1 MTPNTPA
8 FEKHYT
14 ISEICSLWGIG
25 RETARKIIAQ
35 EKNIVRIRL
44 GKNRKNT
51 HYLVPASTLEK
62 IHTKLLNGG

>member
-1 MTPNTPA
+1 MSPNAPA

-25 RETARKIIAQ
+25 RETLRKIVSR
-35 EKNIVRIRL
+35 ENSVVKIRL
-44 GKNRKNT
+44 GRNRKNT
-51 HYLVPASTLEK
+51 HYLIPASTLEK